1 MYVIILLYFYEA
13 FRMLYIHL
21 QVIINDYIKKTLD
34 KRKRKGNQYI
44 DDVVMSMSRHGGEGP
59 GYWIS
64 PVH

>member
-1 MYVIILLYFYEA
+1 
-13 FRMLYIHL
+13 MLHKHL

-44 DDVVMSMSRHGGEGP
+44 DDVVMSMSHHGGKGQ